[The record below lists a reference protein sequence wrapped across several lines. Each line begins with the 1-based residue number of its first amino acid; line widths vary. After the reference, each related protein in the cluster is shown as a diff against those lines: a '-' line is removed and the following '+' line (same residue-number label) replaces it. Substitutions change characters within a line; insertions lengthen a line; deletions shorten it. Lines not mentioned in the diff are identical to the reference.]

1 MLDRLRVRW
10 ACADLDRRLAEGT
23 DPSDDPLLTL
33 RAERLVKS
41 TARATAAAGL
51 ENVVATVQKPN
62 TPFSA
67 AVPIRRGAVRG
78 ARRELMA
85 LAGDLRHLRAVRA
98 RGVAM
103 AERLVTDPCSPLY
116 TAQSS
121 DEVVSAVRAAAAW
134 LPAYSQPE
142 RLSVRC
148 SATQMS
154 STASSTAG

>member
-10 ACADLDRRLAEGT
+10 ACPDLDRRLAEGVNLAG
-23 DPSDDPLLTL
+23 DPLLTL
-33 RAERLVKS
+33 RAERLV
-41 TARATAAAGL
+41 TPAARARVAAGL
-51 ENVVATVQKPN
+51 EGVVATAQKPR

-85 LAGDLRHLRAVRA
+85 LAGDLRHLRSVRA

-116 TAQSS
+116 IARSS

-134 LPAYSQPE
+134 LPAYSHPE
-142 RLSVRC
+142 RLNTPR

-154 STASSTAG
+154 STASTTAG

>member
-1 MLDRLRVRW
+1 MLDRVRVRW
-10 ACADLDRRLAEGT
+10 ACSDLDRRLAEGA
-23 DPSDDPLLTL
+23 DPSGDPLLRL
-33 RAERLVKS
+33 RAERLV
-41 TARATAAAGL
+41 TPAARARMAAGL
-51 ENVVATVQKPN
+51 EGVVATAQKPM

-78 ARRELMA
+78 ARHELMA

-103 AERLVTDPCSPLY
+103 AERLVTDPSSPLY
-116 TAQSS
+116 TARSS

-142 RLSVRC
+142 RLNTRC
-148 SATQMS
+148 SAKQMRN
-154 STASSTAG
+154 TASRTAG

>member
-10 ACADLDRRLAEGT
+10 GCPDLDRRLAEGA

-33 RAERLVKS
+33 RAERLL
-41 TARATAAAGL
+41 TPAERAMTAAGL
-51 ENVVATVQKPN
+51 ERVVATAQKPS

-85 LAGDLRHLRAVRA
+85 LAGDLRHLRSVRP
-98 RGVAM
+98 RGVAI
-103 AERLVTDPCSPLY
+103 AERLLTDPGSPLY

-142 RLSVRC
+142 RLNTRC

>member
-10 ACADLDRRLAEGT
+10 ACADLDRRLAEGADSSG
-23 DPSDDPLLTL
+23 DPILTL
-33 RAERLVKS
+33 RAERLL
-41 TARATAAAGL
+41 TPAARARVAAGL
-51 ENVVATVQKPN
+51 ERVVATAQKPS

-78 ARRELMA
+78 ARHELMA
-85 LAGDLRHLRAVRA
+85 LAGDLRHLRSVRA

-116 TAQSS
+116 TARSS

-142 RLSVRC
+142 RLNTWW

-154 STASSTAG
+154 RTPSSTAG

>member
-1 MLDRLRVRW
+1 MLDHLRVRW
-10 ACADLDRRLAEGT
+10 ACPDLDRRLAEGA
-23 DPSDDPLLTL
+23 DPAGDPLLTL
-33 RAERLVKS
+33 RAQRLV
-41 TARATAAAGL
+41 TPAARAIAAAGL

-85 LAGDLRHLRAVRA
+85 LADDLRHLRAVGPTAWRW
-98 RGVAM
+98 RNVC
-103 AERLVTDPCSPLY
+103 VTDPCSPLY

-142 RLSVRC
+142 RLSMRC

>member
-10 ACADLDRRLAEGT
+10 ACADLDRRLAEGA

-33 RAERLVKS
+33 RAERLVTS
-41 TARATAAAGL
+41 TARARVAAGL
-51 ENVVATVQKPN
+51 EGAVATVQKPR
-62 TPFSA
+62 TPFSS

-78 ARRELMA
+78 ARHELMA
-85 LAGDLRHLRAVRA
+85 LAGDLRNLRSVRP
-98 RGVAM
+98 RGVAI
-103 AERLVTDPCSPLY
+103 AERLLTNPGSPLY

-142 RLSVRC
+142 RLNTRC

-154 STASSTAG
+154 STAG

>member
-10 ACADLDRRLAEGT
+10 ACPDLDRRLAEGV
-23 DPSDDPLLTL
+23 DLAGDPLLTL
-33 RAERLVKS
+33 RAERLV
-41 TARATAAAGL
+41 TPAARARVAAGL
-51 ENVVATVQKPN
+51 EGVVATAQKPR

-67 AVPIRRGAVRG
+67 AVPIRRG
-78 ARRELMA
+78 
-85 LAGDLRHLRAVRA
+85 

-116 TAQSS
+116 TARSS

-134 LPAYSQPE
+134 LPAYSHPE
-142 RLSVRC
+142 RLNTPR

-154 STASSTAG
+154 STASTTAG